1 MWFIL
6 SAIGLWSNLLWKNEK
21 METDGN
27 RKTDILFVISPYH
40 KRNGSGSIFPLG
52 ISSII
57 AYLEANEKI

>member
-1 MWFIL
+1 MDKI
-6 SAIGLWSNLLWKNEK
+6 AEKVGLYDFWAVFFP
-21 METDGN
+21 GA
-27 RKTDILFVISPYH
+27 ILFVISPYH